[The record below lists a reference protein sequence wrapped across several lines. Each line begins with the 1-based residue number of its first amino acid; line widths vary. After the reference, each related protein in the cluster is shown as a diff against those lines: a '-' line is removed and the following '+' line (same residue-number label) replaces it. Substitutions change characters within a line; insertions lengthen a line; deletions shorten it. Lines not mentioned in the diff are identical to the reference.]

1 MNSKY
6 PIARIDYLHTDG
18 SIGESCCF
26 YTESEFLARL
36 KEDNYYGTPMVV
48 NIFRNKNGETI
59 PLDFVED
66 FDPPPQG
73 FNIIDF
79 SEENDMNEFDKL
91 RKLAERFKSM
101 YPTGTR
107 IELQHMGS
115 DPRPIPDGTRGTV
128 KAVDDIGTIHCEFDN
143 GRSLGI
149 IPGED
154 KFRVLTIQ
162 ELLDEKSQK
171 LQSTFFDKINDEI
184 LAYIDWNNIRNAYK
198 TGNMD
203 APAEL
208 LKSLHEKFVDVYGTD
223 SLDDDYGFVMVPGV
237 AKGEDGNIYVALL
250 ELDISSSGEHW
261 GTVFFTPQ
269 GAVDGNENQADAQEI
284 LHQIGVYDYWY
295 TPELERDHHVDW
307 SRCPDEVKEMLDYAV
322 GREQTNEVKLE

>member
-1 MNSKY
+1 MSSKR
-6 PIARIDYLHTDG
+6 PIARIDYLHNDG
-18 SIGESCCF
+18 SIGESCHF
-26 YTESEFLARL
+26 YTESEFLARV

-48 NIFRNKNGETI
+48 NVYRNENGETI

-79 SEENDMNEFDKL
+79 TEDNDMNEFDKL
-91 RKLAERFKSM
+91 RKLAERYKSM

-115 DPRPIPDGTRGTV
+115 DHRPIPDGTRGTV
-128 KAVDDIGTIHCEFDN
+128 KAVDDIGTIHCDFDN

-171 LQSTFFDKINDEI
+171 LQTAFFDKVNDEV
-184 LAYIDWNNIRNAYK
+184 LAYTDWNNIRNAYK

-208 LKSLHEKFVDVYGTD
+208 LKSLHEKFVEVYGTD
-223 SLDDDYGFVMVPGV
+223 SLDDNYGFVTVPGV

-250 ELDISSSGEHW
+250 ELDVSSSCEHW

-269 GAVDGNENQADAQEI
+269 GAVDGNENQEDAQEI

-307 SRCPDEVKEMLDYAV
+307 SRCPAEVKEMLDYAV
-322 GREQTNEVKLE
+322 GRVQTNEVKLE

>member
-1 MNSKY
+1 MEYKC

-18 SIGESCCF
+18 SIGESCHF
-26 YTESEFLARL
+26 YNESEFLARV

-48 NIFRNKNGETI
+48 NVFRDENGETI

-79 SEENDMNEFDKL
+79 TEENDMNEFDKL
-91 RKLAERFKSM
+91 RKLAERYKSM

-115 DPRPIPDGTRGTV
+115 DPHPIPDGTRGTV
-128 KAVDDIGTIHCEFDN
+128 KAVDDIGTIHCDFDN
-143 GRSLGI
+143 GRHLGLV
-149 IPGED
+149 PGED
-154 KFRVLTIQ
+154 SFRVLNMQ

-171 LQSTFFDKINDEI
+171 LQTAFFDKVNDEV
-184 LAYIDWNNIRNAYK
+184 LAYTDWNTICKAYK
-198 TGNMD
+198 TGDME

-208 LKSLHEKFVDVYGTD
+208 LKNLHEKFVEVYGTD
-223 SLDDDYGFVMVPGV
+223 SLDDDYGFVTVPGV
-237 AKGEDGNIYVALL
+237 IKGENDTIYVALL
-250 ELDISSSGEHW
+250 ELDASSSGEHW
-261 GTVFFTPQ
+261 GTVFFLPQ
-269 GAVDGNENQADAQEI
+269 GAVDGNEDQDSVKEALQ
-284 LHQIGVYDYWY
+284 QIGKYDYWY
-295 TPELERDHHVDW
+295 TLELERDHHVDW
-307 SRCPDEVKEMLDYAV
+307 SRCPEDVKEMLDYAV